1 MPFSCY
7 LYFASVCLC
16 ERVRGHSERVLES
29 EDTLPKP
36 SCPSPTVAFE
46 PYVPTTGP
54 PKYANCGCVREPLL
68 RKTCPQTG
76 CTVSTQ
82 ARNLENPSL
91 RPRLCEP
98 PPFAQPSIKF
108 NFLSPHLARLVR
120 RYWFSPFFLSFA
132 RGHRTSGRWTR
143 CLTRKVVRNDRSPL
157 STSPRP

>member
-98 PPFAQPSIKF
+98 PRLCSLLSNSIFYRLISLAWFA
-108 NFLSPHLARLVR
+108 VT
-120 RYWFSPFFLSFA
+120 
-132 RGHRTSGRWTR
+132 G
-143 CLTRKVVRNDRSPL
+143 SPL
-157 STSPRP
+157 FFSRSRAAIALLVAGLVVLREKW